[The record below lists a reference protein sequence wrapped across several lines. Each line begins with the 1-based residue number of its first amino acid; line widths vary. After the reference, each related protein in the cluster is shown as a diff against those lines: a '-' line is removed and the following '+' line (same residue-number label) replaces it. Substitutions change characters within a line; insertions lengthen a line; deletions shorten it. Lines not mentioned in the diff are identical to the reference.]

1 MTLLTIIKYA
11 CFANCVPL
19 YTRGVYLRY
28 DDLQDAAEGKDILE
42 QHGFQVVYVTGYQY
56 ALAKAQDTAQLNE
69 FEGQMS
75 LTVLIDA
82 NPEHAI
88 WEFSEGD
95 YALMQ
100 LAVQNVCS
108 AFGRVRNLVHVSTD
122 NEKMSLTFR
131 VEFSSVDSAGRA
143 VQSLAMDP
151 VWGTNLAVSHPPSPC
166 LALWLTLLQKSFQWV
181 TAVALPWTGKR
192 AANSPHRHKPRVDDQ
207 GRFVGYRPALN
218 PVSPTAFWRHPADQ
232 HNRVRRERILDGSD
246 VRTTIML
253 RNIPNKMDWVC
264 HSFSFSS
271 NFTNPCGSWPSR
283 LSSMSSASV
292 PTISCTFASTSS
304 RVVT

>member
-1 MTLLTIIKYA
+1 MIPLTIIKYA

-88 WEFSEGD
+88 WEFSEAD

-100 LAVQNVCS
+100 LAIQNVCS

-122 NEKMSLTFR
+122 NAKMSLTFR

-151 VWGTNLAVSHPPSPC
+151 VWGINLAVSCPPSPC
-166 LALWLTLLQKSFQWV
+166 LALLLTLSQKSFQWV
-181 TAVALPWTGKR
+181 TSVALPWTGNR
-192 AANSPHRHKPRVDDQ
+192 ATNSLT
-207 GRFVGYRPALN
+207 ATSL
-218 PVSPTAFWRHPADQ
+218 VSMTKVA
-232 HNRVRRERILDGSD
+232 
-246 VRTTIML
+246 
-253 RNIPNKMDWVC
+253 
-264 HSFSFSS
+264 SS
-271 NFTNPCGSWPSR
+271 GTVLLSTRSR
-283 LSSMSSASV
+283 LLPSGVTQLISTTVSVVSVSSMAA
-292 PTISCTFASTSS
+292 TFAPPSCFATYPTRWTGFVAPSPLFDPH
-304 RVVT
+304 